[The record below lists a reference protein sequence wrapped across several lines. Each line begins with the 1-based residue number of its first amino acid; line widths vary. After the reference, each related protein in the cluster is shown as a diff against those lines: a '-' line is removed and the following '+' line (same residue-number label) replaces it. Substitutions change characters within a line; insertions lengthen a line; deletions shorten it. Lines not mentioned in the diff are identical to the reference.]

1 MTRMVDDC
9 NSGAAACRS
18 EVLSRRRFLIG
29 MSGLLLI
36 TIKGSDL
43 IQGAWAADRVAAD
56 KPFDMKRA
64 EEFMRRAI
72 ELSRLGMEAGDGG
85 PFGAVIVKEGKIVG
99 EGRNRVVLSNDPT
112 AHGEMVA
119 IRETAKSLAT
129 FNLKGCDLY
138 TSSQP
143 CPMCLGAIYWSR
155 IDRIYYGNSVQD
167 AAAIG
172 FDDEFFYRQLMS
184 PPQERLVSEVQL
196 LAKEA
201 RQVFNDYAAKP
212 DRVTY

>member
-1 MTRMVDDC
+1 MTRSSNHNNSEVDT
-9 NSGAAACRS
+9 RR
-18 EVLSRRRFLIG
+18 VLSRRRFLIG
-29 MSGLLLI
+29 MSGLFL
-36 TIKGSDL
+36 TAVERADL
-43 IQGAWAADRVAAD
+43 IQGAWAADRVVAD
-56 KPFDMKRA
+56 KHFDNELA

-72 ELSRLGMEAGDGG
+72 ELSRKGMEAGDGG

-99 EGRNRVVLSNDPT
+99 EEWNRVVVTNDPT
-112 AHGEMVA
+112 AHGEVVA
-119 IRETAKSLAT
+119 IRETAKSLAS

-138 TSSQP
+138 TSAQP

-155 IDRIYYGNSVQD
+155 IDRVYYGNSVKD

-172 FDDEFFYRQLMS
+172 FDDEFFYQQVMR
-184 PPQERLVSEVQL
+184 PPQKRQVSEVQL

-212 DRVTY
+212 DRVKY